1 MRVLIIGAGIG
12 GLSAAIALQRRGIEA
27 VLVERTTEL
36 KEIGAGIAIAVNAM
50 KALDSLGLADAVRHI
65 GAEPQFYEIRSGRGE
80 VLSRISVSE
89 QREKLGA
96 TSVALHRADLQA
108 ALLQGLAE
116 AGGKVHLGKECVG
129 LEQTEGYVRAS
140 FASGR
145 EERGDLLVGAD
156 GLNST
161 VRERLLGDGPPRYAG
176 YTAWRAVVTPRR
188 ELVPRGAVESWG
200 RGKRFLF
207 AHISRGRVYWAAAKN
222 ALQGADRRPARSRK
236 EFLLGTFRG
245 WHESI
250 EELIRVTDERAILHT
265 DIYDRDPLKERWGEG
280 RISLLGDAAHPMTP
294 DLGQGACQ
302 AIEDAVVLAKRLS
315 EESDPASALRD
326 YESQRT
332 RRVAVIVQRSRRLGK
347 MAQLETPLLC
357 QLRDVL
363 LKRTPDRVLQ
373 RQAEEILAY
382 EI

>member
-1 MRVLIIGAGIG
+1 
-12 GLSAAIALQRRGIEA
+12 
-27 VLVERTTEL
+27 
-36 KEIGAGIAIAVNAM
+36 
-50 KALDSLGLADAVRHI
+50 
-65 GAEPQFYEIRSGRGE
+65 
-80 VLSRISVSE
+80 
-89 QREKLGA
+89 
-96 TSVALHRADLQA
+96 
-108 ALLQGLAE
+108 
-116 AGGKVHLGKECVG
+116 
-129 LEQTEGYVRAS
+129 
-140 FASGR
+140 
-145 EERGDLLVGAD
+145 
-156 GLNST
+156 
-161 VRERLLGDGPPRYAG
+161 
-176 YTAWRAVVTPRR
+176 
-188 ELVPRGAVESWG
+188 
-200 RGKRFLF
+200 
-207 AHISRGRVYWAAAKN
+207 
-222 ALQGADRRPARSRK
+222 
-236 EFLLGTFRG
+236 
-245 WHESI
+245 
-250 EELIRVTDERAILHT
+250 VTDERAILHT

-315 EESDPASALRD
+315 EESDPASALRH